1 MIRTGL
7 MKILMWAIIP
17 IALTLVFFATVDY
30 ERSGMWIS
38 LFFIWFAY
46 LTVSVTCI
54 SNWGKQLSVLNWTLY
69 LWAIGYFVA
78 ELVLAVI
85 FLYIYSDYPQWSFAV
100 QLLLFVSYML
110 LFGFMYIVNRKT
122 DTQIQELSV
131 NDSRVK
137 QWRTKVALIQFS
149 NPSKDIER
157 LSDIL
162 STTPIMTTQK
172 VSSLDDEISKMI
184 ESEINN
190 VNQIV
195 SKIKERNS
203 ILKGNIQSKK
213 RNN

>member
-69 LWAIGYFVA
+69 LWTIGYFVA
-78 ELVLAVI
+78 ELVLAVL

-100 QLLLFVSYML
+100 QLLLFVVFFIIAGL
-110 LFGFMYIVNRKT
+110 LIISNR
-122 DTQIQELSV
+122 Q
-131 NDSRVK
+131 
-137 QWRTKVALIQFS
+137 TKLQ
-149 NPSKDIER
+149 IER
-157 LSDIL
+157 LNNDKNRVTQWKLNVELIMQSNPIPEIRQVLDLILISPTKSNIIVNDIE
-162 STTPIMTTQK
+162 K
-172 VSSLDDEISKMI
+172 EIDNAIKDLPNSCNLVI
-184 ESEINN
+184 R
-190 VNQIV
+190 
-195 SKIKERNS
+195 KIKERNT
-203 ILKGNIQSKK
+203 ILKSLN
-213 RNN
+213 

>member
-1 MIRTGL
+1 
-7 MKILMWAIIP
+7 
-17 IALTLVFFATVDY
+17 
-30 ERSGMWIS
+30 
-38 LFFIWFAY
+38 
-46 LTVSVTCI
+46 
-54 SNWGKQLSVLNWTLY
+54 
-69 LWAIGYFVA
+69 
-78 ELVLAVI
+78 
-85 FLYIYSDYPQWSFAV
+85 
-100 QLLLFVSYML
+100 
-110 LFGFMYIVNRKT
+110 MYIVNRKT

-137 QWRTKVALIQFS
+137 QWRTKVALIQLS

-203 ILKGNIQSKK
+203 ILKGNI
-213 RNN
+213 